1 MRKSQNVLEG
11 VNFVGFLVGQN
22 IELCQ
27 RKDDGRNLA
36 GDFAEALMVREQPQ
50 RE

>member
-1 MRKSQNVLEG
+1 MRKSQNVLER

-22 IELCQ
+22 VVLCQ
-27 RKDDGRNLA
+27 RKDDGRDLA
-36 GDFAEALMVREQPQ
+36 GDFVEAFMVREEPE